1 MELQALSSDAVNR
14 SFSGKKQRHS
24 PVFLR
29 FSPCFVFFGL
39 TK

>member
-14 SFSGKKQRHS
+14 SFSGKNS
-24 PVFLR
+24 GTPPF
-29 FSPCFVFFGL
+29 FSAFRRVLFFFCL